1 MKRNSHGFTLLEVMI
16 ALSILALA
24 LVALIGHEAIAI
36 QMSDFSNRV
45 SQATLLA
52 QGKMLDV
59 EHTLL
64 KDAMDSLDDCEDGD
78 FHEEGFREF
87 KWKACAYKLEL
98 QEGAS
103 EQMTEQFMAMLGGTG
118 LGAGADGQM
127 SAAGGQIAQVAGAIP
142 MFLQQLEDQIRKVR
156 VEVTWTDAIEE
167 RSVFFERFVTA
178 LGADPQNGPP
188 PKDGEADV
196 DVQDVINGLDDDQI
210 KGLLPPQLGKPPR

>member
-1 MKRNSHGFTLLEVMI
+1 MKRNSRGFTLLEVMI

-64 KDAMDSLDDCEDGD
+64 KDAMDALDDCEDGD
-78 FHEEGFREF
+78 FHEEGFRKF

-118 LGAGADGQM
+118 LGGGSDGQM
-127 SAAGGQIAQVAGAIP
+127 SAAGAQIAQVAGAIP

-167 RSVFFERFVTA
+167 RSVSFERFVTA

-196 DVQDVINGLDDDQI
+196 DVQDVINGLDDDQ
-210 KGLLPPQLGKPPR
+210 LRNFLPPKLGKPPR